1 MSELRL
7 FDPDIDRNVEF
18 TPTRGVS
25 PDTHMK
31 PDTPINPDNKNPE
44 SSRPTTER
52 PFDVE
57 IVRSTRRRRTIS
69 AHMHDGVLRIS
80 IPNWMGKTEEL
91 ASVENMVK
99 RFAKKLATDAVDLSA
114 RARALAKAHDLRTP
128 SIIEWNDSLKAVWG
142 LCTPSKSH
150 IRLSTRLVGFPTWV
164 LDYVI
169 VHELAHLHVPGH
181 GPDFWALVHRYPR
194 AERAIGYLIA
204 KSGESPDT
212 TSDDPVDGAE
222 DTCDVEACRSDSVE
236 NSGVDSR
243 NDSRCDSRNDE
254 LRGILGSIIDHRSE
268 EPC

>member
-80 IPNWMGKTEEL
+80 IPNWMSKTEEL

-212 TSDDPVDGAE
+212 TSDDPVDSAE
-222 DTCDVEACRSDSVE
+222 DTCDVEACHSDSVE

>member
-7 FDPDIDRNVEF
+7 FDPEIERDIEF

-25 PDTHMK
+25 PGTHMK
-31 PDTPINPDNKNPE
+31 PDTAINPNNNDPVSNDLGNKN
-44 SSRPTTER
+44 SRNSRPAIER

-57 IVRSTRRRRTIS
+57 VVRSTRRRRTIS
-69 AHMHDGVLRIS
+69 AQMHDGVLRIS
-80 IPNWMGKTEEL
+80 IPNWMSKTEEL

-99 RFAKKLATDAVDLSA
+99 RFTKKLATDSVDLPA
-114 RARALAKAHDLRTP
+114 RARALAKAHDLRSP

-204 KSGESPDT
+204 KSGESPDA
-212 TSDDPVDGAE
+212 TSDDPVDTA
-222 DTCDVEACRSDSVE
+222 
-236 NSGVDSR
+236 
-243 NDSRCDSRNDE
+243 
-254 LRGILGSIIDHRSE
+254 E